1 MEIYLDKRAVR
12 QIRLSAQEAIDEGD
26 LDALRESVLGAFTDD
41 QVEDIERLLDAD
53 DFYEFLSDVLSDWG
67 GDDVDELFE
76 LLESQ
81 FGEVGIGLKYKTTAS
96 SDDDEPEEDD
106 DDESE
111 SELDE
116 ELEGD
121 LDEELGED
129 IDEEEDKP

>member
-1 MEIYLDKRAVR
+1 MDIYLDKRAVR

-53 DFYEFLSDVLSDWG
+53 DFYEFLSDILSDWG

-81 FGEVGIGLKYKTTAS
+81 FGEVGIGLKFKSAAT
-96 SDDDEPEEDD
+96 SDDDEPDEEDD
-106 DDESE
+106 EADG
-111 SELDE
+111 ELDE

-129 IDEEEDKP
+129 LDEEEDKP